1 MTEEETSALPP
12 EEANES
18 KGKSGTIPK
27 LFLTAAIFVVF
38 AVTILVLWGG
48 RDELRK
54 VKVGFPAPDFTFRDM
69 SHKEV
74 SLSDYQGKV
83 VLLNLWSITCPPCID
98 EVPYLE
104 GLYQKMKGNEDFHLL
119 TVVTN
124 RGETA
129 KEVKP
134 FLEKHGLN
142 FHVLIDNKKVAW
154 RRYKLTG
161 WPETFLIGRDGII
174 VEKFIGPRE
183 WDSSRF
189 ISKIK
194 SVIEEKK

>member
-1 MTEEETSALPP
+1 MSEPEKAELALNEE
-12 EEANES
+12 NEG

-27 LFLTAAIFVVF
+27 LLLIAAIFAVF

-54 VKVGFPAPDFTFRDM
+54 VKVGYPAPDFTFRDM

-74 SLSDYQGKV
+74 SLSDYKGKV

-98 EVPYLE
+98 EVPYFESLF
-104 GLYQKMKGNEDFHLL
+104 QKMKDNQDFHLL

-124 RGETA
+124 RGETER
-129 KEVKP
+129 EVRP
-134 FLEKHGLN
+134 FLEKHGLH

-154 RRYKLTG
+154 KRYKLTG

-174 VEKFIGPRE
+174 VEKFIGPKK
-183 WDSSRF
+183 WDSPEF
-189 ISKIK
+189 VEQIK
-194 SVIEEKK
+194 SLIEEKK

>member
-1 MTEEETSALPP
+1 MSEPEKAELALNEE
-12 EEANES
+12 NEG

-27 LFLTAAIFVVF
+27 LLLIAAIFAVF

-54 VKVGFPAPDFTFRDM
+54 VKVGYPAPDFTFRDM

-74 SLSDYQGKV
+74 SLSDYKGKV

-98 EVPYLE
+98 EVPYFE
-104 GLYQKMKGNEDFHLL
+104 SLYQKMKDNQDFHLL

-124 RGETA
+124 RGETER
-129 KEVKP
+129 EVRP
-134 FLEKHGLN
+134 FLEKHGLH

-154 RRYKLTG
+154 KRYKLTG

-174 VEKFIGPRE
+174 VEKFIGPKK
-183 WDSSRF
+183 WDSPEF
-189 ISKIK
+189 VEQIK
-194 SVIEEKK
+194 SLIEEKK

>member
-1 MTEEETSALPP
+1 MSEQEIEQDTQSDEG
-12 EEANES
+12 ES
-18 KGKSGTIPK
+18 VKKSGAVAK
-27 LFLTAAIFVVF
+27 LLLTAAIFIVF
-38 AVTILVLWGG
+38 AITILVLWGG

-54 VKVGFPAPDFTFRDM
+54 VKVGYPAPDFTFRDM

-104 GLYQKMKGNEDFHLL
+104 SLYQKMKDNEDFHLL

-124 RGETA
+124 RGETER
-129 KEVKP
+129 EVRP
-134 FLEKHGLN
+134 FLKKHGLN

-154 RRYKLTG
+154 KRYKMTG
-161 WPETFLIGRDGII
+161 WPETLLLDRDGII
-174 VEKFIGPRE
+174 VEKFLGPRD
-183 WDSSRF
+183 WSSPLF
-189 ISKIK
+189 IRK
-194 SVIEEKK
+194 VKKLMEG

>member
-1 MTEEETSALPP
+1 MTEQENSEHSP
-12 EEANES
+12 EKDDES
-18 KGKSGTIPK
+18 PVKSGTIPK
-27 LFLTAAIFVVF
+27 LLLTSAIFIVF

-54 VKVGFPAPDFTFRDM
+54 VKVGYPAPDFTFRDM

-104 GLYQKMKGNEDFHLL
+104 GLYQKLKDNEDFHLL

-124 RGETA
+124 RGETE
-129 KEVKP
+129 KEVRP
-134 FLEKHGLN
+134 FLQKHGLN

-174 VEKFIGPRE
+174 VKKFIGPKE
-183 WDSSRF
+183 WDSPAFVSE
-189 ISKIK
+189 IK
-194 SVIEEKK
+194 KLIEEKK